1 MSYQAPNIL
10 FIQTDQLTAFS
21 LQAYGN
27 NFCKTPNID
36 KLANNGVVFETAYC
50 NFPLC
55 APSRYSMAAGQLAS
69 RIGAYDN
76 AVEFPATIPTYA
88 HYLRAAGYQ
97 TCLSGKMHFVG
108 PDQLHGFEQRLTP
121 DIYPADFSWAPNW
134 ADEGQRD
141 TSDTTG
147 VTTSGQCA
155 DSVQLKYDNLVQ
167 QQALNK
173 LNDIGNGSD
182 NRPFFL
188 QVSFTHP
195 HDPYLCLKEHW
206 DRYENQTV
214 PMPAVSAQP
223 GEWHDEHSRRILAQ
237 HSMLDYEFDVADIER
252 ARRAY
257 YGSVSYI
264 DDRVG
269 ELINAL
275 AEHQLVDNTIVVFT
289 SDHGEMLGERG
300 MWFKKTFFEPALRI
314 PMIVNCPKRI
324 PAKRVY
330 TPVSLLD
337 LLPTFMRWAS
347 DHPLEPI
354 EPLDG
359 EDLNQFIDSNED
371 NLDRVIRAEYL
382 SETTTS
388 PIYMVKRGP
397 LKFISSADDADLLFD
412 LGHDPNELNNV
423 AEHPDYA
430 EHVKWFKQDIQTH
443 WDNAALTRDILL
455 SQKRRQL
462 LIKAN
467 STGQNTPWDF
477 AQTGTNP
484 AANPTANSS
493 ANPNENAQENPQKNS
508 EPWYRGQQGYNA
520 WAYDY
525 TPVPDKQ

>member
-1 MSYQAPNIL
+1 MSNQAPNIL

-21 LQAYGN
+21 LSAYGN
-27 NFCKTPNID
+27 EYCKTPHID
-36 KLANNGVVFETAYC
+36 KLADNGIVFETAYC

-69 RIGAYDN
+69 QIGAYDN
-76 AVEFPATIPTYA
+76 AVEFPASIPTYA

-147 VTTSGQCA
+147 VTTSGKCA
-155 DSVQLKYDNLVQ
+155 DSVQLKYDSLVQ
-167 QQALNK
+167 QQALDK
-173 LNDIGNGSD
+173 LCEIGTGVDS
-182 NRPFFL
+182 RPFFL

-206 DRYENQTV
+206 DRYEGLNV
-214 PMPAVSAQP
+214 PMPTVSAKP
-223 GEWHDEHSRRILAQ
+223 GDWHDAHSRRILAQ
-237 HSMLDYEFDVADIER
+237 HSMLDYAFDETDIKR

-264 DDRVG
+264 DDCVG
-269 ELINAL
+269 ELMSAL
-275 AEHQLVDNTIVVFT
+275 QENQLSNNTIVVFT

-300 MWFKKTFFEPALRI
+300 MWFKKTFFEPALRV
-314 PMIVNCPKRI
+314 PMIIHGPNRI
-324 PAKRVY
+324 PTKRVQ

-337 LLPTFMRWAS
+337 LLPTFVSWAT
-347 DHPLEPI
+347 DKPLDPS

-359 EDLNQFIDSNED
+359 DDLNQFISSIDD
-371 NLDRVIRAEYL
+371 NSERVIRAEYL
-382 SETTTS
+382 SETTTA

-397 LKFISSADDADLLFD
+397 LKFISSVDDANLLFD
-412 LGHDPNELNNV
+412 LGHDPHETNNV
-423 AEHPDYA
+423 ADHPDYA
-430 EHVKWFKQDIQTH
+430 RQVEWFENDIRAY
-443 WDNAALTRDILL
+443 WDNEALTHNIIL

-467 STGQNTPWDF
+467 STGQNTAWDF
-477 AQTGTNP
+477 ADTN
-484 AANPTANSS
+484 AT
-493 ANPNENAQENPQKNS
+493 AQETNA

-520 WAYDY
+520 WAYNY
-525 TPVPDKQ
+525 TPVPDEQ